1 MLLEQ
6 AERLVALCFEHPLV
20 IECYK
25 RGDKLSSNQTKH
37 DIGHAFEVLAV
48 GYKALEIVD
57 ALNPNLLDEWERKVI
72 LPLGLFLH
80 DIGRCINVD
89 KHDVA
94 GAQWVM
100 ENLPNIKID
109 GQALPLEIIKRVAR
123 IVACHRTSRY
133 VKVNFHEPAL
143 DIVIIADKCVGDEAR
158 VRWQRRLVY
167 WFLTAIGLPSK
178 GDHMREGDIHD
189 RINYGIKS
197 SDFGLDGN
205 TMVLRM
211 SVDRRVCSDKEI
223 YELYGDR
230 YHCVVIAAN
239 KLGFGFELE
248 FDGQRMCEEAEGNWR
263 LR

>member
-1 MLLEQ
+1 MLLEK

-57 ALNPNLLDEWERKVI
+57 ARFPDLLDEWTRKVV

-100 ENLPNIKID
+100 ENLPNITID
-109 GQALPLEIIKRVAR
+109 GESLPLDIIKRVAR

-133 VKVNFHEPAL
+133 VNVKFVDPAL

-167 WFLTAIGLPSK
+167 WFLTAIGYPEK
-178 GDHMREGDIHD
+178 GDNMREGGIHD
-189 RINYGIKS
+189 RVNYGIKN
-197 SDFGLDGN
+197 SDFELDGDI
-205 TMVLRM
+205 MVLRM
-211 SVDRRVCSDKEI
+211 SVDPRVCSAKEI

-230 YHCVVIAAN
+230 YRCVVMAAG

-248 FDGQRMCEEAEGNWR
+248 FDGVRMFEAAEGDWR
-263 LR
+263 SR